1 MAGQDLNPLA
11 HARTTMLNRFPTG
24 SLPLIKVALPLCLRE
39 LSLPNTQAAPI
50 LAALGGEGFGQPVG
64 GWMCWE
70 IFLEVNLKMEV
81 SHFPILRM
89 RALKHREAFLE
100 DVPFET

>member
-1 MAGQDLNPLA
+1 
-11 HARTTMLNRFPTG
+11 
-24 SLPLIKVALPLCLRE
+24 
-39 LSLPNTQAAPI
+39 
-50 LAALGGEGFGQPVG
+50 
-64 GWMCWE
+64 MCWE